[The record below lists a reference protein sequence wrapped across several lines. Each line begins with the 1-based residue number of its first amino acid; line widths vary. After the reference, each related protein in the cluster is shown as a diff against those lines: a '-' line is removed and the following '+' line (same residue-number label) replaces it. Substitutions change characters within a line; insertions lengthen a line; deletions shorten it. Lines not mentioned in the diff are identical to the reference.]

1 MSLAKI
7 RYIGDID
14 IPSINGLI
22 LELQKAVLDKASK
35 VYIEMSSSG
44 GRFDSAFRA
53 YDFLSSYE
61 LPVMICN
68 VGEVSSAAI
77 IPFMAVPNRSCLT
90 DSTFLI
96 HSPVW
101 EFMNG
106 SRETI
111 DSLQDKIRE
120 LTSYR
125 ERYAQI
131 LDNSTSDIGGH
142 KLSEYLSGESIR
154 LSSSLAEQVGI
165 CNSAT

>member
-1 MSLAKI
+1 M
-7 RYIGDID
+7 D
-14 IPSINGLI
+14 
-22 LELQKAVLDKASK
+22 
-35 VYIEMSSSG
+35 
-44 GRFDSAFRA
+44 FRTFTHR
-53 YDFLSSYE
+53 D
-61 LPVMICN
+61 
-68 VGEVSSAAI
+68 I
-77 IPFMAVPNRSCLT
+77 IPFMAAPNRSCLT
-90 DSTFLI
+90 DSTFFI
-96 HSPVW
+96 HPPVW

-111 DSLQDKIRE
+111 NSLQDKIRE

-154 LSSSLAEQVGI
+154 LSSSLAEQDGI